1 MITEAVFW
9 YIVRAISGIVSSFT
23 AYVVLKYLNKKPLA
37 MRTIF
42 DEIIKDFIY
51 FKIFDWLSIA
61 FIDIVINFLI
71 PLDNYLAL
79 LIIILRRTIF
89 MAGICQLIA
98 IILVRYLYV
107 FHQTLLN
114 NEILVIFMI
123 RLLVGSI
130 ALTSTLTL
138 NLENMAAYYLLT
150 GKNHENKRF
159 MYSTP
164 TLIASMICL
173 IILIVTEYRIEKFKK
188 SVDSQQQL
196 YEIQVMGEEEKR
208 NCLLNYLKKISDR
221 IVFRILFLLL
231 LLFIIIRIFNSAPLK
246 GIYILRL
253 RRISIVNIV
262 MLNIIPLILIVR
274 NQKLFCFFKAQLS
287 TTLRLFTLKKNQI
300 EPIIE
305 LNVL

>member
-71 PLDNYLAL
+71 PLHNYLAL

-138 NLENMAAYYLLT
+138 NLENMADYYLLT

-159 MYSTP
+159 ANSMP
-164 TLIASMICL
+164 TIIASVICL
-173 IILIVTEYRIEKFKK
+173 
-188 SVDSQQQL
+188 
-196 YEIQVMGEEEKR
+196 
-208 NCLLNYLKKISDR
+208 
-221 IVFRILFLLL
+221 
-231 LLFIIIRIFNSAPLK
+231 
-246 GIYILRL
+246 
-253 RRISIVNIV
+253 
-262 MLNIIPLILIVR
+262 LILI
-274 NQKLFCFFKAQLS
+274 
-287 TTLRLFTLKKNQI
+287 LKYS
-300 EPIIE
+300 
-305 LNVL
+305 